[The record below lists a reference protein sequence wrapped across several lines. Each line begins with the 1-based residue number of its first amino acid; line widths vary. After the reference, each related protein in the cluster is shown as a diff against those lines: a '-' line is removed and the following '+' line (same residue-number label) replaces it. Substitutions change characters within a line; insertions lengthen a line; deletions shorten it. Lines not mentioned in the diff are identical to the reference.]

1 MPIADVAPP
10 TTSAPAARDPRRAR
24 RVAATFAVATATA
37 LTLAPG
43 ACVRATLQ
51 AQPSS
56 RADAE
61 AERLVQRYL
70 ARYFAFY
77 PSRATQAGDRTYD
90 RRLERFSP
98 ADRAAWV
105 RFNGEVLQAT
115 RRLLAPPVAATPD
128 TLGSEARLDLAAL
141 RAQAEQEWFEL
152 ATRRRAE
159 RDPLFWSQA
168 IGGAFVYL
176 LMREDRPLADRV
188 AAVQARLRLVP
199 ALVDEGMRAL
209 STAPDDAVVA
219 DLARIA
225 ARQAQSGA
233 RFYREGLVRVAEP
246 LGSAAVAATRR
257 DGERAAS
264 RLEHFGRFLDS
275 LARRATGSARLGA
288 RYAEVFRVGTG
299 IDEPV
304 DSVLARAERDLVAT
318 RAEVAAYARRHW
330 GHIAPGAALPADDRA
345 VVAAAF
351 ARVEAQRDTSVAEY
365 LAYWRSLPDTLEALV
380 RAQRITTLPEPRTL
394 TIDIAP
400 PFMSGQS
407 VGGVYPAGPWAPDA
421 STILFVPIPADG
433 ATPEQ
438 RDVFFRDFNRPFT
451 TMIAAHELVPGHY
464 AQLKH
469 SARHPRRVRTVFS
482 DGVYTEGWGTFVER
496 IMLDAGWGGPLE
508 YLAHYK
514 KALENIA
521 RAIVDIRVH
530 TRDMSREAMVRLV
543 REEALQGE
551 QLAANMWTRTLTTA
565 PQITTYYLGSRQIR
579 DLYDAVRARDGASF
593 SLQRFMDAMVA
604 EGSVPIPALRE
615 RLLGR
620 AAR

>member
-1 MPIADVAPP
+1 LATLLLAALPA
-10 TTSAPAARDPRRAR
+10 APAAQ
-24 RVAATFAVATATA
+24 
-37 LTLAPG
+37 AP
-43 ACVRATLQ
+43 
-51 AQPSS
+51 S

-61 AERLVQRYL
+61 AERLVQQYL

-77 PSRATQAGDRTYD
+77 PSRATQAGHRDYD
-90 RRLERFSP
+90 RQLERFSP
-98 ADRAAWV
+98 SERAAWI
-105 RFNGEVLQAT
+105 RFNGEVLRT
-115 RRLLAPPVAATPD
+115 TERLLARPTGGDRGAGTARPSSD
-128 TLGSEARLDLAAL
+128 SLGSDARLDLAAL
-141 RAQAEQEWFEL
+141 RAQAEQEWFDLE
-152 ATRRRAE
+152 TRQRAQ

-176 LMREDRPLADRV
+176 LMREERPLADRV

-199 ALVDEGMRAL
+199 ALVDEGMRSL
-209 STAPDDAVVA
+209 RTAPDDVVVA

-246 LGSAAVAATRR
+246 LGTTTVAAVQR
-257 DGERAAS
+257 DGERAAR
-264 RLEHFGRFLDS
+264 RLEAFGAFLDS

-288 RYAEVFRVGTG
+288 RYAEIFRVGTG

-330 GHIAPGAALPADDRA
+330 ERIAPGQALPTDDRA

-351 ARVEAQRDTSVAEY
+351 AQVEAARDTSVAEY
-365 LAYWRSLPDTLEALV
+365 LAYWRSLPDSLEAFV
-380 RAQRITTLPEPRTL
+380 RERQITTLPAPRTL
-394 TIDIAP
+394 AVDIAP
-400 PFMSGQS
+400 SYMSGQS
-407 VGGVYPAGPWAPDA
+407 VGGVYSAGPYAPDA
-421 STILFVPIPADG
+421 TTILFVPIPADG
-433 ATPEQ
+433 ATSAQ

-451 TMIAAHELVPGHY
+451 KMIAAHELMPGHY

-469 SARHPRRVRTVFS
+469 SARHPRAVRTVFS

-514 KALENIA
+514 KAMENIA
-521 RAIVDIRVH
+521 RTIVDIRVH
-530 TRDMSREAMVRLV
+530 TKGMTREAMGRLV

-551 QLAANMWTRTLTTA
+551 QLATNMWTRTLTTA
-565 PQITTYYLGSRQIR
+565 PQITTYYLGARQIR
-579 DLYDAVRARDGASF
+579 DLHDAVRARDGASF
-593 SLQRFMDAMVA
+593 SLPRFMDAMVA

-620 AAR
+620 